1 MNAKRGTII
10 LTLVIRLSFIS
21 IVTVLAQEPEQVP
34 PEAVVD
40 PRVRMGPAPS
50 CPRGTQAEALFFSRL
65 YGGCMVVL
73 KMYVPAAQAE
83 ALAAIRKAE
92 RRKVRADL
100 L

>member
-1 MNAKRGTII
+1 
-10 LTLVIRLSFIS
+10 
-21 IVTVLAQEPEQVP
+21 
-34 PEAVVD
+34 
-40 PRVRMGPAPS
+40 
-50 CPRGTQAEALFFSRL
+50 
-65 YGGCMVVL
+65 MVVL